1 MEEKKWG
8 DTKPFIPKRPRK
20 WDIKDITIKLDNL
33 KKRFGAWTIE
43 SEIAYQRQYTDNA
56 VDYLNMAYYA
66 LKQRYCRIHMWRY
79 GVINNVDYLPKQ
91 NVWYSYNW
99 NDNNYTWTITSN
111 TQTSSV
117 YYATYFNTL

>member
-1 MEEKKWG
+1 MEEKKLD

-33 KKRFGAWTIE
+33 KKRFGEWAIV
-43 SEIAYQRQYTDNA
+43 SEIKFQKRFTDNA

-79 GVINNVDYLPKQ
+79 GVINSVDYLPKP
-91 NVWYSYNW
+91 NKLYSYNW
-99 NDNNYTWTITSN
+99 DDDDYTWTITSN
-111 TQTSSV
+111 T

>member
-1 MEEKKWG
+1 MEEKKWA

-33 KKRFGAWTIE
+33 KKRFGEWVIDN
-43 SEIAYQRQYTDNA
+43 EIKFQKRYTDNA

-66 LKQRYCRIHMWRY
+66 LKQKYCKIHRRKY
-79 GVINNVDYLPKQ
+79 GIINNVEYTPKK
-91 NVWYSYNW
+91 NVWH
-99 NDNNYTWTITSN
+99 TWAITSN
-111 TQTSSV
+111 TQTSST